1 MEGYLSKW
9 VNYVY
14 GWKKRYFILHNGV
27 VYYCKDKGEKSKGA
41 IHLNV
46 AQVVPHPKNS
56 KRLQIDTGCTVV
68 HLKAE
73 TVEECQQWLKA
84 LREEQVA
91 LSHMAENQELRDAES
106 PNRISGG
113 LQTLAVKLG
122 GIWTLQAQLEE
133 QIDLLA
139 PSIKTTPQLSSI
151 SAIGMNLKV
160 PST

>member
-1 MEGYLSKW
+1 MEGYLLKW

-14 GWKKRYFILHNGV
+14 GWKKRYFVLHNGV

-46 AQVVPHPKNS
+46 AQVVPHPKNN

-73 TVEECQQWLKA
+73 TSEECFQWLKS

-91 LSHMAENQELRDAES
+91 LSHMAENQELRDAEA
-106 PNRISGG
+106 PNRISSG
-113 LQTLAVKLG
+113 LQTLAAKLG

-133 QIDLLA
+133 QIDLLGPA
-139 PSIKTTPQLSSI
+139 VKGLPQLQSI
-151 SAIGMNLKV
+151 STIGMNLKV
-160 PST
+160 GFR